1 MFIEFV
7 RLIMI
12 LVLGKDD
19 KGVLVTA
26 LSQLGWLTVF
36 EYSLQQTMR
45 QLRRHR
51 FKAVLFVDD
60 QTDED
65 SLEFVLNI
73 RDYDA
78 TIPIILILP
87 TETPDV
93 SFNFP
98 PHINHL
104 HLIKAPHRQLKDQLD
119 HIIGHGEH

>member
-1 MFIEFV
+1 
-7 RLIMI
+7 MI
-12 LVLGKDD
+12 LVLGKDE

-26 LSQLGWLTVF
+26 LSQLGWLTVL

-60 QTDED
+60 QTDKD
-65 SLEFVLNI
+65 PLEFVLNI
-73 RDYDA
+73 RDYDT

-87 TETPDV
+87 TGTSDS

-104 HLIKAPHRQLKDQLD
+104 YLIKAPHRQLKDQLD